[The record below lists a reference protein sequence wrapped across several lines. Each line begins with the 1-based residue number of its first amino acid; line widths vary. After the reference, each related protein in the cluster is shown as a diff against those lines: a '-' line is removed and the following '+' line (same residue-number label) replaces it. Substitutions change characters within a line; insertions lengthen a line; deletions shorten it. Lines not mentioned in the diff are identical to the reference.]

1 MPDVATNPAVEAAEA
16 ARKRI
21 HACIDDRK
29 SFLVEA
35 GAGAGK
41 TYSLVEALKYVIAKQ
56 GTQLVRRH
64 QQVACITYTN
74 VASDE
79 ITSRT
84 DGHPAILSRTI
95 HSFCWSLIRS
105 FQPELRRAVS
115 ELENWMERL
124 EQANGVGNRRVE
136 YDLGYPEVKDD
147 LLLLGHN
154 DVLAIAVKLM
164 EHIKFRTLLISRYP
178 IIFIDE
184 YQDTDKAVADAFC
197 LHFLCD
203 GARPLLGFFG
213 DHWQKIYRGVC
224 GRIEHDGL
232 EVIGKEANF
241 RSVQVI
247 VDVLNRIRPE
257 LPQRI
262 VDPDAQGI
270 VRVYHTNE
278 WQGER
283 GTGAHYGGDLPA
295 TAAHAYLHSLREQL
309 ETEGWDFA
317 PDVTKILILT
327 HNAIAAEQGYEGIAA
342 AFQGRSES
350 YIQKEDPH
358 IAFFADVLEPVCI
371 AYSRQRY
378 GEMFTAIGTRTPL
391 IRRHADKESWEKDL
405 QSLMT
410 LRHTGTVGEVIDHLR
425 KTRRPRL
432 PEPVERKERGL
443 EDAPDEADADDT
455 AKLDRLRALRGVRY
469 SEVIALTEFLEEK
482 TPFSTK
488 HGVKGAQFENVLVV
502 AGRGWNLYN
511 FNQFLELA
519 GAENIPAN
527 KKDMFERNRNLYYVS
542 FSRPET
548 RLAVLVTQKLSE
560 GALNTLNSWFGEDVI
575 HSSANINV
583 ET

>member
-1 MPDVATNPAVEAAEA
+1 MPKVAINPAVEAAEA

-21 HACIDDRK
+21 HACIDDGK

-41 TYSLVEALKYVIAKQ
+41 TYSLVEALKHVIAKQ
-56 GTQLVRRH
+56 GAELVRRH

-115 ELENWMERL
+115 ELENWTERL
-124 EQANGVGNRRVE
+124 EEADGVGSRRVD
-136 YDLGYPEVKDD
+136 YDLGYPSVKDD
-147 LLLLGHN
+147 LILLGHN

-164 EHIKFRTLLISRYP
+164 EHVKFRTLLLSRYP

-197 LHFLCD
+197 SHFLGD

-224 GRIEHDGL
+224 GRIEHDRL

-241 RSVQVI
+241 RSVPAI
-247 VDVLNRIRPE
+247 VSVLNRIRPE
-257 LPQRI
+257 LPQRV
-262 VDPDAQGI
+262 VDPNAQGV

-283 GTGAHYGGDLPA
+283 GKGAHYGGDLPA
-295 TAAHAYLHSLREQL
+295 PAARAYLHSLREQL

-317 PDVTKILILT
+317 PNVTKILILT
-327 HNAIAAEQGYEGIAA
+327 HNAIAVEQGYDGIAEV
-342 AFQGRSES
+342 FPRSES
-350 YIQKEDPH
+350 YIQKEDSH
-358 IAFFADVLEPVCI
+358 IAFFADVLEPVCV
-371 AYSRQRY
+371 AYGQKRF
-378 GEMFTAIGTRTPL
+378 GDMFTAMGTRTPL
-391 IRRHADKESWEKDL
+391 IQRPADKESWERDL
-405 QSLMT
+405 QALMT
-410 LRHTGTVGEVIDHLR
+410 LRQTGTIGQVIDHLR
-425 KTRRPRL
+425 TTRRPRL
-432 PEPVERKERGL
+432 PESVERKEREL
-443 EDAPDEADADDT
+443 ENANEDADADDT
-455 AKLDRLRALRGVRY
+455 AKLDRLRALRDVLY
-469 SEVIALTEFLEEK
+469 SEVIALAEFLDEK

-488 HGVKGAQFENVLVV
+488 HGVKGAEFENVLVV

-511 FNQFLELA
+511 FNHFLQWA
-519 GAENIPAN
+519 GAIPAD
-527 KKDMFERNRNLYYVS
+527 KQDAFERNRNLYYVS
-542 FSRPET
+542 FSRPKT
-548 RLAVLVTQKLSE
+548 RLAVLVTQELSRQ
-560 GALNTLNSWFGEDVI
+560 ALDTLIAWFGEDNI
-575 HSSANINV
+575 QSFGNINA
-583 ET
+583 TT